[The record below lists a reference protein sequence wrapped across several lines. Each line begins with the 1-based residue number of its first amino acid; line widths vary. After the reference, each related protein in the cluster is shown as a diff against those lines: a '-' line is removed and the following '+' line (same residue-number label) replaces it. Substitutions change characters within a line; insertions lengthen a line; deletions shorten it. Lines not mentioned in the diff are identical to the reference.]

1 MTMHLETRAIHAP
14 AAELN
19 GSRPVSVPIYQT
31 SVFAF
36 DDAAAC
42 ARALDDPGAGF
53 AYSRYANPTTSA
65 LEAVAADLEGGAAAM
80 ATSSGMGAINAVLLG
95 LLRAGD
101 HVIAQ
106 QCLYGGTFAVFNALA
121 ARYGIDVS
129 YVSGRDPAEV
139 TAAVTPRSRL
149 LFLETIANPT
159 IAVSDLPALIAA
171 GHQAGLTCVVD
182 NTFATPVLC
191 RPLEHGADIVVHSA
205 TKYLGGHDDLT
216 LGLVIFA
223 EEQTYRPLWKHT
235 VDLGVA
241 ADPFAAWLTLRGLK
255 TLPLRM
261 ERHCANAGHLAH
273 RLAVH
278 PAVDQVHW
286 PGLPG
291 HPDHHTARRILAGFG
306 GMVAFDLAGGRN
318 AGMDFVGALR
328 LAALATS
335 LGGAETLVLHPA
347 STSHRQMD
355 AASLRAAGIGEGS
368 IRVSVGLEHPDDLWA
383 DFEQALARLLP
394 VRCRRG
400 RCAARPGR
408 RRATGRGG
416 SRSARGRPPP
426 GSPSERAGGGW
437 RRSPGRCRTGWSISR
452 RPRWSR

>member
-14 AAELN
+14 AAALT

-65 LEAVAADLEGGAAAM
+65 LEAVAASLEGGQAAL
-80 ATSSGMGAINAVLLG
+80 ATSSGMGAINAVLLSS
-95 LLRAGD
+95 LRPGD

-106 QCLYGGTFAVFNALA
+106 QCLYGGTFAVFTDLA
-121 ARYGIDVS
+121 ARHGIDVS
-129 YVSGRDPAEV
+129 YVSGRDAGEV
-139 TAAVTPRSRL
+139 TAAATPRSRL

-159 IAVSDLPALIAA
+159 IAVSDLPALMAA

-191 RPLEHGADIVVHSA
+191 RPIEHGADIVIHSA
-205 TKYLGGHDDLT
+205 TKYLGGHDDVT
-216 LGLVIFA
+216 LGLVISA
-223 EEQTYRPLWKHT
+223 REQAHRPLWKHA

-261 ERHCANAGHLAH
+261 ERHCANAAYLA
-273 RLAVH
+273 RKLAAH
-278 PAVDQVHW
+278 PAVTGVHW
-286 PGLPG
+286 PGLPD
-291 HPDHHTARRILAGFG
+291 HPDHDIARRILAGFG
-306 GMVAFDLAGGRN
+306 GMVAFDLAGGRE
-318 AGMDFVGALR
+318 AGMAFVTGLR

-355 AASLRAAGIGEGS
+355 AATLRASGIAEGS
-368 IRVSVGLEHPDDLWA
+368 VRVSVGLEHPDDLWA
-383 DFEQALARLLP
+383 DFEQALA
-394 VRCRRG
+394 
-400 RCAARPGR
+400 
-408 RRATGRGG
+408 
-416 SRSARGRPPP
+416 
-426 GSPSERAGGGW
+426 AG
-437 RRSPGRCRTGWSISR
+437 
-452 RPRWSR
+452 

>member
-14 AAELN
+14 AVELN

-53 AYSRYANPTTSA
+53 AYSRYANPTTTA
-65 LEAVAADLEGGAAAM
+65 LEAVAASLEGGEAAL
-80 ATSSGMGAINAVLLG
+80 ATSSGMGAINAVLLSS
-95 LLRAGD
+95 LRPGD

-106 QCLYGGTFAVFNALA
+106 QCLYGGTFAVFTELA

-129 YVSGRDPAEV
+129 YVSGRDAAEV
-139 TAAVTPRSRL
+139 TAAASPRSRL

-171 GHQAGLTCVVD
+171 GHRAGLTCVVD

-191 RPLEHGADIVVHSA
+191 RPIEHGADVVIHSA
-205 TKYLGGHDDLT
+205 TKYLGGHDDVV
-216 LGLVIFA
+216 LGLVISA
-223 EEQTYRPLWKHT
+223 REQAHQALWKHA
-235 VDLGVA
+235 VDLGFA

-261 ERHCANAGHLAH
+261 DRHCANAAHLA
-273 RLAVH
+273 RKLAAH
-278 PAVDQVHW
+278 PAVTRVHW
-286 PGLPG
+286 PGLPD
-291 HPDHHTARRILAGFG
+291 HPDHDTARRLLAGFG
-306 GMVAFDLAGGRN
+306 GMVAFDLAGGRE
-318 AGMDFVGALR
+318 AGLAFVTGLR
-328 LAALATS
+328 LAALAPS

-355 AASLRAAGIGEGS
+355 AATLRASGIGEGTV
-368 IRVSVGLEHPDDLWA
+368 RVSVGLEHPDDLWA
-383 DFEQALARLLP
+383 DFEQALA
-394 VRCRRG
+394 
-400 RCAARPGR
+400 
-408 RRATGRGG
+408 
-416 SRSARGRPPP
+416 
-426 GSPSERAGGGW
+426 AG
-437 RRSPGRCRTGWSISR
+437 
-452 RPRWSR
+452 

>member
-14 AAELN
+14 AAGLN

-42 ARALDDPGAGF
+42 ARALDDPRAGF
-53 AYSRYANPTTSA
+53 AYSRYANPTVSG
-65 LEAVAADLEGGAAAM
+65 LEAVAADLEGGEAAL
-80 ATSSGMGAINAVLLG
+80 ATGSGMGAINAVLLG
-95 LLRAGD
+95 SLRPGD

-106 QCLYGGTFAVFNALA
+106 QCLYGGTFAVFTELA

-139 TAAVTPRSRL
+139 TAAASDRSRL

-159 IAVSDLPALIAA
+159 IAVGDLPGLIAA

-191 RPLEHGADIVVHSA
+191 RPIEHGADIVVHSA
-205 TKYLGGHDDLT
+205 TKYLGGHDDVT
-216 LGLVIFA
+216 LGLVICA
-223 EEQTYRPLWKHT
+223 REQGHRALWKHT

-255 TLPLRM
+255 TLGLRM
-261 ERHCANAGHLAH
+261 ARHCASAAYLAG
-273 RLAVH
+273 RLAGH
-278 PAVDQVHW
+278 PAVARVHW
-286 PGLPG
+286 PGLPD
-291 HPDHHTARRILAGFG
+291 HPDHATARRILSGFG
-306 GMVAFDLAGGRN
+306 GMIAFDLAGGRE
-318 AGMDFVGALR
+318 AGLAFVARLR
-328 LAALATS
+328 LAMLAAS

-355 AASLRAAGIGEGS
+355 AASLRAAGIDEGS

-383 DFEQALARLLP
+383 DFEQALAGL
-394 VRCRRG
+394 
-400 RCAARPGR
+400 
-408 RRATGRGG
+408 
-416 SRSARGRPPP
+416 
-426 GSPSERAGGGW
+426 
-437 RRSPGRCRTGWSISR
+437 
-452 RPRWSR
+452 

>member
-14 AAELN
+14 AAALN

-65 LEAVAADLEGGAAAM
+65 LEAVAASLEGGEAAL
-80 ATSSGMGAINAVLLG
+80 ATSSGMGAINAVLLSS
-95 LLRAGD
+95 LRPGD

-106 QCLYGGTFAVFNALA
+106 QCLYGGTFAVFTALA
-121 ARYGIDVS
+121 ARHGIDVS
-129 YVSGRDPAEV
+129 YVSGRDAAEV
-139 TAAVTPRSRL
+139 TAAASPRSRL

-159 IAVSDLPALIAA
+159 IAVSDLPTLIAA
-171 GHQAGLTCVVD
+171 GHRAGLTCVVD

-191 RPLEHGADIVVHSA
+191 RPIEHGADIVIHSA
-205 TKYLGGHDDLT
+205 TKYLGGHGDVT
-216 LGLVIFA
+216 LGLVISA
-223 EEQTYRPLWKHT
+223 REQAHRPLWKHA

-261 ERHCANAGHLAH
+261 DRHCANAAYLA
-273 RLAVH
+273 RKLAAH
-278 PAVDQVHW
+278 PAVTRVHW
-286 PGLPG
+286 PGLPD
-291 HPDHHTARRILAGFG
+291 HPDHDTARRILAGFG
-306 GMVAFDLAGGRN
+306 GMVAFDLAGGRE
-318 AGMDFVGALR
+318 AGLAFVTRLR
-328 LAALATS
+328 LAALAAS

-355 AASLRAAGIGEGS
+355 AATLRASGIGEGS

-383 DFEQALARLLP
+383 DFEQALA
-394 VRCRRG
+394 
-400 RCAARPGR
+400 
-408 RRATGRGG
+408 
-416 SRSARGRPPP
+416 
-426 GSPSERAGGGW
+426 AG
-437 RRSPGRCRTGWSISR
+437 
-452 RPRWSR
+452 

>member
-65 LEAVAADLEGGAAAM
+65 LEGVAASLEGGEAAL
-80 ATSSGMGAINAVLLG
+80 ATSSGMGAINAVLLSS
-95 LLRAGD
+95 LRPGD

-106 QCLYGGTFAVFNALA
+106 QCLYGGTFAVFTAMA
-121 ARYGIDVS
+121 ARHGIDVS
-129 YVSGRDPAEV
+129 YVSGRDAAEV
-139 TAAVTPRSRL
+139 TAAASPRSRL

-159 IAVSDLPALIAA
+159 IAVGDLPALIAA
-171 GHQAGLTCVVD
+171 GHEAGLTCVVD
-182 NTFATPVLC
+182 NTFATPMLC
-191 RPLEHGADIVVHSA
+191 RPIEYGADIVIHSA
-205 TKYLGGHDDLT
+205 TKYLGGHDDVT
-216 LGLVIFA
+216 LGLVISA
-223 EEQTYRPLWKHT
+223 REQAHRPLWKHT

-261 ERHCANAGHLAH
+261 ERHCANAAHLA
-273 RLAVH
+273 RKLAAH
-278 PAVDQVHW
+278 PAVVRVHW
-286 PGLPG
+286 PGLPD
-291 HPDHHTARRILAGFG
+291 HPDHDTARRILAGFG
-306 GMVAFDLAGGRN
+306 GMVAFDLAGGRE
-318 AGMDFVGALR
+318 AGLAFVTGLR

-355 AASLRAAGIGEGS
+355 AATLRASGIGEGS
-368 IRVSVGLEHPDDLWA
+368 VRVSVGLEHPDDLWA
-383 DFEQALARLLP
+383 DFEQALA
-394 VRCRRG
+394 
-400 RCAARPGR
+400 
-408 RRATGRGG
+408 
-416 SRSARGRPPP
+416 
-426 GSPSERAGGGW
+426 
-437 RRSPGRCRTGWSISR
+437 
-452 RPRWSR
+452 PR

>member
-65 LEAVAADLEGGAAAM
+65 LEGAAASLEGGEAAL
-80 ATSSGMGAINAVLLG
+80 ATSSGMGAINAVLLSS
-95 LLRAGD
+95 LRPGD

-106 QCLYGGTFAVFNALA
+106 QCLYGGTFAVFTALA

-129 YVSGRDPAEV
+129 YVSGRDAAEV
-139 TAAVTPRSRL
+139 TAAASPRSRL

-159 IAVSDLPALIAA
+159 IAVGDLPALIAA

-182 NTFATPVLC
+182 NTFATPMLC
-191 RPLEHGADIVVHSA
+191 RPIEYGADIVIHSA

-216 LGLVIFA
+216 LGLVISA
-223 EEQTYRPLWKHT
+223 REQAHRPLWKHT
-235 VDLGVA
+235 VELGVA

-255 TLPLRM
+255 TLALRM
-261 ERHCANAGHLAH
+261 ERHCANAAHLA
-273 RLAVH
+273 RKLAAH
-278 PAVDQVHW
+278 PAVTRVHW
-286 PGLPG
+286 PGLPD
-291 HPDHHTARRILAGFG
+291 HPDHDTARRILAGFG
-306 GMVAFDLAGGRN
+306 GMVAFDLAGGRE
-318 AGMDFVGALR
+318 AGLAFVTGLR

-355 AASLRAAGIGEGS
+355 AATLRASGIGEGS
-368 IRVSVGLEHPDDLWA
+368 VRVSVGLEHPDDLWA
-383 DFEQALARLLP
+383 DFEQALA
-394 VRCRRG
+394 
-400 RCAARPGR
+400 
-408 RRATGRGG
+408 
-416 SRSARGRPPP
+416 
-426 GSPSERAGGGW
+426 
-437 RRSPGRCRTGWSISR
+437 
-452 RPRWSR
+452 PR